1 MLNKPRLEAE
11 LIKLYTKSPITAKE
25 CANRWAIIYNEYVL
39 TANAAATVRSTAAD
53 SVSRA
58 ALRATLLSIFIQN
71 KGGQTPTQFAAAFQA
86 AFITYWFTPPQT
98 FVGGGGAI
106 VTIVPPTLAAALVQ
120 VMVASAALRGEN
132 GQRQAA
138 KSTAFAI
145 DTWTRTITATVAP
158 ATPVLIT

>member
-1 MLNKPRLEAE
+1 MLNTPHLEAE

-25 CANRWAIIYNEYVL
+25 CADRWATIYNQYVL
-39 TANAAATVRSTAAD
+39 KANAAATVRSTALDA
-53 SVSRA
+53 VSKA
-58 ALRATLLSIFIQN
+58 ALRAALLAIFIQN
-71 KGGQTPTQFAAAFQA
+71 KGGRTPAQFANDFQA
-86 AFITYWFTPPQT
+86 ALIVYWFTPPQT

-106 VTIVPPTLAAALVQ
+106 ITSVLPTLAAALVQ
-120 VMVASAALRGEN
+120 VMVAAAALRGEN